1 MTEQEALKDIIESGI
16 ELGAGDY
23 VEVEALKVAVVALEK
38 QIPKKPIKL
47 KANEDIKIG
56 AGTWKAGTI
65 VYKCPRCDS
74 FISRSSN
81 YCDKCGQ
88 ALDRSDENDL

>member
-23 VEVEALKVAVVALEK
+23 VDVEALKVAVVALEK

-56 AGTWKAGTI
+56 AGTWKAGTT

-88 ALDRSDENDL
+88 AFDWSD

>member
-1 MTEQEALKDIIESGI
+1 MTAQKALKDIIQNGI

-23 VEVEALKVAVVALEK
+23 VDVEALKIAVKALKK
-38 QIPKKPIKL
+38 QIPHKPIVM
-47 KANEDIKIG
+47 KAEQDIKIR
-56 AGTWKAGTI
+56 AGTWKAGTT

-81 YCDKCGQ
+81 YCVKCGQ
-88 ALDRSDENDL
+88 ALDWSD